1 MTKPWFQG
9 SLCIDP
15 QLTIDNPQLIILNM
29 ACFHMPYV
37 IALRTVMKGGISSAV
52 AEQNIQ
58 VQCMCKSASSLIT

>member
-1 MTKPWFQG
+1 
-9 SLCIDP
+9 
-15 QLTIDNPQLIILNM
+15 LTIDNPQLIILNM